1 MIMVT
6 VDRVGLDVDSN
17 QAVLLLKVVEGGTI
31 LPIWI
36 GPIEA
41 SAIAMEM
48 QGIRAPRP
56 LTCDLLKS
64 VVDSLDAKITMAKV
78 NDLKE
83 DTFFARLVLET
94 GGRTLEV
101 DSRPSD
107 AVALAIRAGA
117 PIYVAESV
125 LDRAGIPSAP
135 DNVVH

>member
-1 MIMVT
+1 MIRVT
-6 VDRVGLDVDSN
+6 VDKVGLDVDSN
-17 QAVLLLKVVEGGTI
+17 QAVVLLKDVEGGTI

-41 SAIAMEM
+41 SAIAMGI
-48 QGIRAPRP
+48 QGLKAPRP

-64 VVDSLDAKITMAKV
+64 VVDSLEARITMAMV
-78 NDLKE
+78 NDLRE
-83 DTFFARLVLET
+83 DTFFARLVLEA
-94 GGRTLEV
+94 GGRTVEI

-125 LDRAGIPSAP
+125 LDRAGIPAEP